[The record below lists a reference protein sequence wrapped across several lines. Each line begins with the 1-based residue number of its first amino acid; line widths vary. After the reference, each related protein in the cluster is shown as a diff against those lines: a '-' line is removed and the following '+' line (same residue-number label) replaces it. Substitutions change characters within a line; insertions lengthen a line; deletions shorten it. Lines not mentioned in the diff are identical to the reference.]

1 MSERREILD
10 RLAPLALLLLL
21 VAAVLL
27 PIDAGLDLAN
37 AHSPAAEG
45 MTDGLDALPDGS
57 TVLVGFDPD
66 LGTYAEIRPT
76 VRTLL
81 ADLLDRDARLAFIS
95 LTPEGRALA
104 VTELER
110 LAAAGVDD
118 DRVVDLGFIPG
129 AEAALVSVADAL
141 AAGEPVLGPSGIEDV
156 IPSLAVVVG
165 GNDLGP
171 RSWVEQVQARVGDL
185 RIAAV
190 VPTSLI
196 PEAQP
201 YVEGGQLT
209 ALIATPRDGATYR
222 DAAEVGRFASV
233 AESGGPPVVALLV
246 GMLAA
251 LVVLGAG
258 VVSRLG
264 ELGRGSGAGEA
275 S

>member
-1 MSERREILD
+1 MSERSEILN

-21 VAAVLL
+21 AAAVLL
-27 PIDAGLDLAN
+27 PIDAGLPLAN
-37 AHSPAAEG
+37 ADASAAQR
-45 MTDGLDALPDGS
+45 MTEGLDTLPDS
-57 TVLVGFDPD
+57 PTVLVGFDPD

-81 ADLLDRDARLAFIS
+81 ADLLERDARLDFIS

-110 LAAAGVDD
+110 LAASGVNEE
-118 DRVVDLGFIPG
+118 RLVDLGFIPG

-141 AAGEPVLGPSGIEDV
+141 MAGEPALGPGGMEDEAPALALV
-156 IPSLAVVVG
+156 IG

-171 RSWVEQVQARVGDL
+171 RSWVEQVQARVSDL

-201 YVEGGQLT
+201 YVDGGQLT

-222 DAAEVGRFASV
+222 EAAEVGDFASV
-233 AESGGPPVVALLV
+233 AETGGPSVVAVLV